1 MLIHKG
7 TVTLTTSR
15 LILRRLTIQDAQAM
29 YDNWA
34 SDEAVPKFMSWD
46 THKSVEMIAG
56 VYGKFNG
63 DIDEWISFCR
73 LAEKQETL
81 PDWGSP
87 YFVPHSQF
95 LLIRQSDNKMLGI
108 IMLRHELN
116 GALQERGGH
125 IGFSVRPFERRK
137 GYAKTML
144 SLCLEKCRER
154 RLDRVLITC
163 YDDNEASRRTIIAC
177 GGVFERTTSENEK
190 TLERYWVTIPTEVQ
204 L

>member
-1 MLIHKG
+1 MSEHL
-7 TVTLTTSR
+7 TLVKPSEEY
-15 LILRRLTIQDAQAM
+15 I
-29 YDNWA
+29 
-34 SDEAVPKFMSWD
+34 DEIRSYRQEFINCG
-46 THKSVEMIAG
+46 EMIAG

-125 IGFSVRPFERRK
+125 IRHRQFRGSVFR
-137 GYAKTML
+137 
-144 SLCLEKCRER
+144 
-154 RLDRVLITC
+154 
-163 YDDNEASRRTIIAC
+163 ASRSKSRLYLAGYSHQC
-177 GGVFERTTSENEK
+177 RQRRRSP
-190 TLERYWVTIPTEVQ
+190 L

>member
-1 MLIHKG
+1 
-7 TVTLTTSR
+7 
-15 LILRRLTIQDAQAM
+15 M

-125 IGFSVRPFERRK
+125 IRHRQFRGSVFR
-137 GYAKTML
+137 
-144 SLCLEKCRER
+144 
-154 RLDRVLITC
+154 
-163 YDDNEASRRTIIAC
+163 ASRSKSRLYLAGYSHQC
-177 GGVFERTTSENEK
+177 RQRRRSP
-190 TLERYWVTIPTEVQ
+190 L

>member
-1 MLIHKG
+1 MSEHL
-7 TVTLTTSR
+7 TLVKPSEEY
-15 LILRRLTIQDAQAM
+15 I
-29 YDNWA
+29 
-34 SDEAVPKFMSWD
+34 DEIRSYRQEFINCG
-46 THKSVEMIAG
+46 EMIAG